1 MRKHA
6 VSLILALVAAM
17 VLALGGVAGVPI
29 RELRRQER
37 RHLLRLYDA
46 RALPLRPKWMLWAE
60 RRWHKTMNPVRL
72 FIKYEPRLL
81 VARILA
87 AYSWITRPAG
97 FEGYR
102 MSYWRFYAII
112 TLALR
117 ERTQRKEAMANGDL
131 WFMGA
136 GGLVLVKPKGG
147 FASIPAYNIPVAGGA
162 GITRV
167 GQISPLY
174 YKKVAGGLPVLQD
187 LSVFPGNVFFVD
199 SGTTVQGAD
208 TSGFGTNPD
217 APFLTVDFAIGQCT
231 ASQADVIFVLPGHY
245 EDLAAAET
253 IDADV
258 QGISIVGVGRGPDRP
273 EFVYDATDAQWD
285 VGAHAVHMQNLLFQ
299 PSVALV
305 VGGIDIETTFTDT
318 FLEDLE
324 AIPGEAGDG
333 TDEFVDFILV
343 AKTCDRTH
351 IKGLLYAHHASAGGT
366 QTAISLTQDS
376 DRVHIEDFWIEG
388 SGAAWVAGIQGLGT
402 LSTRMLIEHGKIT
415 CDNEPGVELLTGTTG
430 ILSDIDIFSDLATI
444 AAATVA
450 DGMAHFNVRY
460 VEVGNES
467 NAAVKTASVND

>member
-1 MRKHA
+1 MKTIATVLPH
-6 VSLILALVAAM
+6 LILLAQRQWHHAIHPLKMFVKYESRYMAARL
-17 VLALGGVAGVPI
+17 LALYC
-29 RELRRQER
+29 
-37 RHLLRLYDA
+37 LL
-46 RALPLRPKWMLWAE
+46 
-60 RRWHKTMNPVRL
+60 
-72 FIKYEPRLL
+72 
-81 VARILA
+81 
-87 AYSWITRPAG
+87 TRPEG

-102 MSYWRFYAII
+102 MTYWRFLAII

-117 ERTQRKEAMANGDL
+117 EREQRKRALAHGDA
-131 WFMGA
+131 WFIGA
-136 GGLVLVKPKGG
+136 GGGVIVRRNGHWVPVL
-147 FASIPAYNIPVAGGA
+147 AGGA
-162 GITRV
+162 GITRL

-174 YKKVAGGLPVLQD
+174 YKQVAGGLPVLQD
-187 LSVFPGNVFFVD
+187 MSVFPGNIFFVD

-208 TSGFGTNPD
+208 TAGFGYHPD
-217 APFLTVDFAIGQCT
+217 KPFLTVDFAIGQCT
-231 ASQADVIFVLPGHY
+231 GAQADVIFVLPGHY

-258 QGISIVGVGRGPDRP
+258 QGISIIGVGRGPDRP

-333 TDEFVDFILV
+333 TDEFVDFILI

-351 IKGLLYAHHASAGGT
+351 IKGLLYAHHASANGA

-388 SGAAWVAGIQGLGT
+388 SGAAWVAGIQSLGT
-402 LSTRMLIEHGKIT
+402 LSTRMLIERGVII
-415 CDNEPGVELLTGTTG
+415 CDAEPGIELLTGTTG
-430 ILSDIDIFSDLATI
+430 VMRDVDIFSDLATI